1 MSASIRDDRP
11 QLSDEAASYVREM
24 IISGQLRPGEFI
36 RLDRLASD
44 LAMSVTPVR
53 QALVTLRGE
62 GFVQLE
68 PRRGFQVAELCE
80 DDILDLFS
88 VQAFVAGELA
98 AHAAIS
104 ISEQQIARLKAIV
117 ADLESAMQRG
127 ADETAEALAHEF
139 HEVVIESANRP
150 KLAWLLQVSGRYE
163 PRRFYSDISGWHR
176 LSSREH
182 KTILVA
188 LKKRDAEG
196 ARASMSSH
204 VRHLGQLVAS
214 NFSAVGQ
221 SPVAAA
227 ARDEPQRPTRRSPAT
242 Y

>member
-1 MSASIRDDRP
+1 MSAIREDRR

-68 PRRGFQVAELCE
+68 PRRGFQVSELCE
-80 DDILDLFS
+80 NDILDLFA

-98 AHAAIS
+98 AHAALAIS
-104 ISEQQIARLKAIV
+104 DHQMARLKVIV
-117 ADLESAMQRG
+117 AEIEGAMQRG
-127 ADETAEALAHEF
+127 ADDTAEALAHEF

-182 KTILVA
+182 KTILMA

-196 ARASMSSH
+196 ARAAMAGH

-214 NFSAVGQ
+214 NFSAAGQ

-227 ARDEPQRPTRRSPAT
+227 SPEQTLRPSRRSSAAS
-242 Y
+242 